1 MNDANRNTNMEKSSL
16 LEDLISAAPASPK
29 QCGIAK
35 ARQEMT
41 DEEAL
46 ALEQAFEKIRQ
57 KNLSPS
63 SVQTSG
69 YTYKWLADVLKK
81 NGFDVTVRVVEKHSR
96 KLCGC
101 HGA

>member
-1 MNDANRNTNMEKSSL
+1 MERSSL
-16 LEDLISAAPASPK
+16 LEDLSSTAPIK

-35 ARQEMT
+35 ARQNMT
-41 DEEAL
+41 EEEAA

-57 KNLSPS
+57 KNS
-63 SVQTSG
+63 SASSIQTSG

-96 KLCGC
+96 RMCGC
-101 HGA
+101 NGA